1 MPGKTLDATFDH
13 GEIHGDAIAG
23 AFDQAQQVLDQLA
36 AQGVDYDEVVAL
48 LEKEG
53 VDKFNVS
60 WGELVDTVKAAL
72 EGAK

>member
-1 MPGKTLDATFDH
+1 MTVSIAAS
-13 GEIHGDAIAG
+13 GDA
-23 AFDQAQQVLDQLA
+23 AQQVLDQLA
-36 AQGVDYDEVVAL
+36 AQGIDYDDVVAL